1 MRKFGFCLMALLVM
15 SAASVGRAQSE
26 LYFLKFN
33 GKANPLAKVSVN
45 GATVVSGTI
54 VSVHVPLPVTKHLR
68 NGENT
73 LEVEYASDS
82 KEGLTIELEK
92 RNKGSA
98 KGEIRPLFSSPPA
111 ATKGQM
117 VKGVVKFNLQLN
129 VTPKQ
134 NVVLTETDKQAIQA
148 QIQSYYAMLSK
159 RDTQGVLSATERA
172 FKEMKEANPQLAKSM
187 QQAILEVTQQCL
199 SSPQFKMKPLRL
211 EKLQFSAD
219 GELVMVRRSDGLPI
233 FASEEVEVIEE
244 VISKQDGKE
253 MRTKVKSKT
262 QIVPTE
268 MTFKKY
274 GGEWQMV
281 FRYE

>member
-1 MRKFGFCLMALLVM
+1 
-15 SAASVGRAQSE
+15 
-26 LYFLKFN
+26 
-33 GKANPLAKVSVN
+33 
-45 GATVVSGTI
+45 
-54 VSVHVPLPVTKHLR
+54 
-68 NGENT
+68 
-73 LEVEYASDS
+73 
-82 KEGLTIELEK
+82 
-92 RNKGSA
+92 
-98 KGEIRPLFSSPPA
+98 
-111 ATKGQM
+111 
-117 VKGVVKFNLQLN
+117 
-129 VTPKQ
+129 
-134 NVVLTETDKQAIQA
+134 
-148 QIQSYYAMLSK
+148 
-159 RDTQGVLSATERA
+159 
-172 FKEMKEANPQLAKSM
+172 MKEANPQLAKSM